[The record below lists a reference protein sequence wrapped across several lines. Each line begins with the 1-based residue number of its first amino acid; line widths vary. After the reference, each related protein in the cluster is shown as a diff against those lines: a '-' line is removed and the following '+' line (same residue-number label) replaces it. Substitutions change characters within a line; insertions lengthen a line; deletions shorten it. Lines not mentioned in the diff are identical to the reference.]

1 MQNSNFNIE
10 DSSKHVLS
18 PYSMSS
24 AGLGTYTHDLQYLCS
39 VSNPPQILTA
49 SYEFKK
55 SKVKL
60 LDPPVSSISS

>member
-1 MQNSNFNIE
+1 
-10 DSSKHVLS
+10 
-18 PYSMSS
+18 MSS
-24 AGLGTYTHDLQYLCS
+24 AGLGIYTRDLQYLCS

-60 LDPPVSSISS
+60 LDPPVPSISS